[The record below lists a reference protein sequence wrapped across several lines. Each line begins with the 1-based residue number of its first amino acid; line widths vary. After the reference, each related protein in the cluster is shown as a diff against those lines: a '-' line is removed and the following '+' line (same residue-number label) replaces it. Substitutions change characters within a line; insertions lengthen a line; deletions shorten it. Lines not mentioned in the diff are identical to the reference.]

1 MKLTVLDADQ
11 GDIYRDIARIP
22 LAYRNGIKEGTI
34 CRVRCNGKSWFLA
47 LRGSPRHTDATIKID
62 DKTRDELEVNKGREY
77 NFEFDPLNFFMRYY
91 ATWYASDPFARVA
104 YQMSLI
110 SLGLGVISLLL
121 ALIALPWVS
130 WLCSPK

>member
-34 CRVRCNGKSWFLA
+34 CRVRCDGKSWFLA
-47 LRGSPRHTDATIKID
+47 LRGSPKHNDATIKLD
-62 DKTRDELEVNKGREY
+62 DKTRDELNVLKGQKYE
-77 NFEFDPLNFFMRYY
+77 FEFDELNFFMRYY
-91 ATWYASDPFARVA
+91 AAWYASDPFARVA
-104 YQMSLI
+104 FQMSLVSLVLGI
-110 SLGLGVISLLL
+110 LSLGLAI
-121 ALIALPWVS
+121 IALPWVS